1 MRSRIGRAEG
11 MLRLAT
17 MKFWRLEFSVLGLLL
32 TVLLASLFSGLGRWQ
47 LERMHEKR
55 VMDRELVERTQLPL
69 AELPRAAAITD
80 DLEAWRYRAVR
91 IEGTPLAARQFL
103 LDNEVRNGLVGF
115 SVLTPFALDDGAV
128 VVVDRGWVPIG
139 ASRRELPQV
148 PLGERRR
155 RVEGR
160 VYVPFGEPFS
170 LGDDDAQTDAWP
182 RVIPHL
188 DFDAIARHL
197 GLEGLELLPLV
208 IRMDATAEDGYLRN
222 WPAIP
227 FSADKHLA
235 YAVQW
240 FALALAVVVIF
251 VLLNF
256 NRKVAKWW

>member
-1 MRSRIGRAEG
+1 
-11 MLRLAT
+11 
-17 MKFWRLEFSVLGLLL
+17 MKFWRLEFSLLGLLL

-55 VMDRELVERTQLPL
+55 VMDRELVERTRLPV
-69 AELPRAAAITD
+69 AELPRAAGAAD
-80 DLEAWRYRAVR
+80 GFEAWRYRAVR
-91 IEGTPLAARQFL
+91 IEGVPLAARQFL

-139 ASRRELPQV
+139 VSRSELPRV
-148 PLGERRR
+148 PIGERRR

-160 VYVPFGEPFS
+160 VYVPFGEPFA
-170 LGDDDAQTDAWP
+170 LGDAAAPADAAWP

-188 DFDAIARHL
+188 DFDAIAEHL
-197 GLEGLELLPLV
+197 GAAVLPLV
-208 IRMDATAEDGYLRN
+208 IRMDAAAEDGYVRS
-222 WPAIP
+222 WPEIP
-227 FSADKHLA
+227 VSADKHLA

-256 NRKVAKWW
+256 NRKVARWW